1 MEFVKFFVILTL
13 CNGIFEK
20 IYFGVKKVEF
30 PNNLKFTEDHEWL
43 LIEGNIGTMG
53 ITEFAQ
59 GELGDIVYVD
69 IPDASAEVK
78 KGDTIG
84 TIEAVKTVADLF
96 SPVSGKI
103 IEVNSSL
110 NDAPETVNKDP
121 YNAGWILKIEM
132 SDLSEVEGLMDT
144 EAYKGILNH

>member
-1 MEFVKFFVILTL
+1 M
-13 CNGIFEK
+13 
-20 IYFGVKKVEF
+20 EF

-43 LIEGNIGTMG
+43 LVEGNIGTMG

-78 KGDTIG
+78 KGDTVG

-103 IEVNSSL
+103 IEVNASL

-132 SDLSEVEGLMDT
+132 TDLSELNGLMDA
-144 EAYKGILNH
+144 EAYKAILNH